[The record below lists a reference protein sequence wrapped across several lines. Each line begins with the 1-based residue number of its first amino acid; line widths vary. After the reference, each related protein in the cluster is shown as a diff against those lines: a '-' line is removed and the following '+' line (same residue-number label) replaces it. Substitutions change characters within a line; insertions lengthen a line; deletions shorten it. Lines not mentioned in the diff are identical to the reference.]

1 MCVICGNAVMYHL
14 LAFIVALVMTWTV
27 ETKSSVSGSGDVP
40 VSVVADYTCS
50 YQKGTVLKD
59 GTASL
64 KLTGMDD
71 LEVTKVVLYLK
82 SNQKTG
88 AGVLSLSAD
97 GTRIAQRSGTMKEL
111 CGAYD
116 NENYHA
122 YTLWTGH
129 RTASQ
134 WEIQING
141 TENSLYIE
149 KFVITYTPPSPRTVS
164 LMYGDEAYD
173 ALRETTGKS
182 GVVLP
187 SLADLED
194 WAFVGWTPMECW
206 NIDFRPEVYAGGTR
220 YYPQSD
226 ITLWALWENI
236 ADVDTAAV
244 TDLKSGDYIYT
255 VPSFPDRAMEGGV
268 IDGMAMSGQ
277 LNVHNIEQVYSI
289 EFSDD
294 CTTATIHHLTSNT
307 DIGYSGTQLAAASS
321 VWNVYHE
328 GRKTAFYMQSG
339 GVNYVL
345 WPICGGLESEYEY
358 YTGFVK
364 VDDAHLSTAPTF
376 LIAAPDYTQA
386 PIYTAHPECGMNIA
400 PPAEETQEQ
409 IVPMGVYELHILKGK
424 KYLRLRN

>member
-116 NENYHA
+116 NENYHT
-122 YTLWTGH
+122 YTLWTGR
-129 RTASQ
+129 RTSSQ

-226 ITLWALWENI
+226 ITLWALWEKI
-236 ADVDTAAV
+236 QVQDTNYMV
-244 TDLKSGDYIYT
+244 TPQSGDYLYVETTMMLAMAGEVQNNGLLSEQCNLLDKNQIYT
-255 VPSFPDRAMEGGV
+255 ITFTPTYDSATIYHPLTDSYVGYSEKRLVDEPSFWSV
-268 IDGMAMSGQ
+268 FYDGERTLFYMSYKDQ
-277 LNVHNIEQVYSI
+277 LYLLYPS
-289 EFSDD
+289 FADAD
-294 CTTATIHHLTSNT
+294 
-307 DIGYSGTQLAAASS
+307 
-321 VWNVYHE
+321 WNVYT
-328 GRKTAFYMQSG
+328 GLM
-339 GVNYVL
+339 
-345 WPICGGLESEYEY
+345 PIKESQLLN
-358 YTGFVK
+358 
-364 VDDAHLSTAPTF
+364 ASINLITAPEEY
-376 LIAAPDYTQA
+376 I